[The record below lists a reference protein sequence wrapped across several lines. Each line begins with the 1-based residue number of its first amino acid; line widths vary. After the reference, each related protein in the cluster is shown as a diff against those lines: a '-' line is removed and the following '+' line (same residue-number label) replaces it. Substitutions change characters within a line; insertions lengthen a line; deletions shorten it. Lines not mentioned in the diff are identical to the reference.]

1 MNKDSKQVVRIAAK
15 TLEMID
21 ILGDM
26 AMDNAKLGSTRF
38 ARQALKD
45 MRERMLE
52 NHALLWERNDAY
64 RETLEAQLSKK
75 ELDKMMKESLQL
87 NPKKEKRIRR
97 RIMSGRKR

>member
-1 MNKDSKQVVRIAAK
+1 MIFSTNMNKDSKEVVRIAAE

-26 AMDNAKLGSTRF
+26 AMGNAKLETTRF

-45 MRERMLE
+45 MREWMLE
-52 NHALLWERNDAY
+52 NHALLWECNDVY

-97 RIMSGRKR
+97 